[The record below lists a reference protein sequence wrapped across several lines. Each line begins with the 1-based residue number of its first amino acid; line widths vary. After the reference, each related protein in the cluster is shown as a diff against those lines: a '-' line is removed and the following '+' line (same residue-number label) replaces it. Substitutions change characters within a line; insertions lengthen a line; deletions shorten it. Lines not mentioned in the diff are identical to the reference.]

1 MPFHSHWVYT
11 MHRCAVHRPAR
22 RAAVR
27 SLLLAAVAPLS
38 ATWAWR
44 AQAQTEAVPQQRIP
58 RRFPRNALRGEVGF
72 ASYPELLLNG
82 KPARLAPGARVKDAN
97 NLAVIPNQVQGK
109 KYVVNYTLDTTGYVH
124 DVWILRPDEIANPW
138 PRSPQEAQGWIF
150 QEATQ
155 TWVRP

>member
-1 MPFHSHWVYT
+1 
-11 MHRCAVHRPAR
+11 MHRCADFRPAR

-27 SLLLAAVAPLS
+27 SLLAAAVAPLS
-38 ATWAWR
+38 ATWAFG
-44 AQAQTEAVPQQRIP
+44 ALAQTVPQQHVA
-58 RRFPRNALRGEVGF
+58 RRFARNALRGEVVF

-82 KPARLAPGARVKDAN
+82 RPARLAPGARVKDAN

-109 KYVVNYTLDTTGYVH
+109 KYIVNYVLDTTGYVH

-138 PRSPQEAQGWIF
+138 PRSPQEAQGWVF